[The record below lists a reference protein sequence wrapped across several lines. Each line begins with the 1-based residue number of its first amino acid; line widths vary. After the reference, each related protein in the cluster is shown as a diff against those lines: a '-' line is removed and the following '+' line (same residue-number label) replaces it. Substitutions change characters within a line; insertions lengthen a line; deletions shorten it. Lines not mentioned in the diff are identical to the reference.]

1 MLFLF
6 LQLGWI
12 ILQKCSCSCASA
24 LVQEDLTD
32 DPHSSYLPWRTGGC
46 PYWVSIFLPE
56 SIYLG
61 EQVGVHIGSPYLY
74 QRVFTLENRWV
85 SILGV
90 HIYTRE
96 YLPWRTGGCPY
107 WVSILI
113 PESIY
118 LGEQVGVHIGCPYLY
133 QRVFTL
139 ENWWV
144 SKFSVRRWVSILT
157 LENRW
162 VSIYSVFTIN
172 GVLTGGCP
180 YLHSEQMGVYMY
192 ICTGEQVG
200 VLVCNSGQVGVHV
213 SLWN

>member
-61 EQVGVHIGSPYLY
+61 EQVGVHIGCPYLY

-107 WVSILI
+107 WVSIFI

-118 LGEQVGVHIGCPYLY
+118 IGELVGFQIFSEEMGVHTYTGKQVGVYLQCIY
-133 QRVFTL
+133 
-139 ENWWV
+139 NKW
-144 SKFSVRRWVSILT
+144 SSDRWVSILA
-157 LENRW
+157 L
-162 VSIYSVFTIN
+162 
-172 GVLTGGCP
+172 
-180 YLHSEQMGVYMY
+180 
-192 ICTGEQVG
+192 
-200 VLVCNSGQVGVHV
+200 
-213 SLWN
+213 

>member
-1 MLFLF
+1 MDYFTEMFLF
-6 LQLGWI
+6 MCFSSCPGGLNRRPSLIIFTLENRWVSILGVHI
-12 ILQKCSCSCASA
+12 FTR
-24 LVQEDLTD
+24 E
-32 DPHSSYLPWRTGGC
+32 YLPWRTGGC
-46 PYWVSIFLPE
+46 PYWVSIFIPE

-61 EQVGVHIGSPYLY
+61 EQVGVHIGCPYLY

-107 WVSILI
+107 WVSIFI

-118 LGEQVGVHIGCPYLY
+118 LGEQVGVHFGCPYLY

-180 YLHSEQMGVYMY
+180 YLHSEQMGV
-192 ICTGEQVG
+192 
-200 VLVCNSGQVGVHV
+200 
-213 SLWN
+213 